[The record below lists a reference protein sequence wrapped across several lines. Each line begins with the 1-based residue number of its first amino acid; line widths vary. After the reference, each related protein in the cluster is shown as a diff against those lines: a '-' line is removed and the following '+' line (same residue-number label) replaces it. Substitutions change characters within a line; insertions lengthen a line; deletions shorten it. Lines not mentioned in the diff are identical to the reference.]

1 MPYVLPCTSDA
12 LLDQLPDGSVD
23 LLLTDP
29 PYHGIVEDSWDNQWA
44 DERAFAHWLSGIFL
58 RALPKLT
65 PTGSLVFF
73 GGLGRHG
80 SHPLF
85 RVVTALENGG
95 YTFRNWVTWKKRRAY
110 GKSHD
115 YLYTREEILWFSR
128 SPERTGVTFNKPYTE
143 ERRGYEGYEA
153 TVVAGYVDLCYHTPH
168 GWEKARTNPQDSC
181 LSPGSQAQSKRSLLR
196 LLRQADILER
206 PGIQE
211 GQASEVVATEQ
222 GASSRL
228 HSPEKTST
236 GPGDRSSR
244 SSKTRREETRDTI
257 RVDRRRLEGC
267 LDRDMPCSW
276 NPNSTEHQE
285 MPEFDLG
292 GSDRQLCWVCTW
304 EYLRDVLE
312 GQQVEGRRLVG
323 RTEGSSSILGGVVC
337 VEVTDRRVKYPA
349 LSEFKRVGNVWTDI
363 DPVIDD
369 CPELMRPERSC
380 QKPQRLMDRLVA
392 AHSNE
397 GDLVVDPFSGWGS
410 TGVSA
415 VALGRRF
422 IGCEAIEA
430 DARAADERVR
440 NAAPIAA
447 PIFEVLR

>member
-1 MPYVLPCTSDA
+1 METYVTHRKAEDFIPTLHE
-12 LLDQLPDGSVD
+12 GSVN

-29 PYHGIVEDSWDNQWA
+29 PYYGITDDAWDNQWA
-44 DERAFAHWLSGIFL
+44 NDRAFADWLSAIL
-58 RALPKLT
+58 LLALPKLT

-73 GGLGRHG
+73 GGMGRHG

-85 RVVTALENGG
+85 RVVTTLEDGG

-143 ERRGYEGYEA
+143 ERRGYEGFN
-153 TVVAGYVDLCYHTPH
+153 L
-168 GWEKARTNPQDSC
+168 
-181 LSPGSQAQSKRSLLR
+181 
-196 LLRQADILER
+196 
-206 PGIQE
+206 
-211 GQASEVVATEQ
+211 
-222 GASSRL
+222 
-228 HSPEKTST
+228 
-236 GPGDRSSR
+236 
-244 SSKTRREETRDTI
+244 
-257 RVDRRRLEGC
+257 
-267 LDRDMPCSW
+267 
-276 NPNSTEHQE
+276 
-285 MPEFDLG
+285 
-292 GSDRQLCWVCTW
+292 
-304 EYLRDVLE
+304 
-312 GQQVEGRRLVG
+312 
-323 RTEGSSSILGGVVC
+323 
-337 VEVTDRRVKYPA
+337 KYPA